1 MDNNQIKTSISNL
14 NSLADV
20 TRYRKKVRRKG
31 RGPGCGKGKTCGRG
45 EKGAG
50 ARSGWKR
57 RDTYEGGQF
66 RTFMKMPIR
75 GFNNS
80 RFAKRL
86 DSVNLNQ
93 IDSMYQDGEVVNA
106 ETLIAKGFLSGR
118 VAHGIK
124 VLGTGELT
132 KKVTLD
138 VHSISDSAKQKL
150 QLAKISFTVKE

>member
-1 MDNNQIKTSISNL
+1 MNNIKKDNATSNL
-14 NSLADV
+14 NSLSDV

-75 GFNNS
+75 GFSNV

-93 IDSMYQDGEVVNA
+93 IDAMYQDGEVVNA
-106 ETLIAKGFLSGR
+106 ETLIAKGFLSGKT
-118 VAHGIK
+118 HGIK

-132 KKVTLD
+132 KKVTMD
-138 VHSISDSAKQKL
+138 VHSVSDSAKQKL

>member
-1 MDNNQIKTSISNL
+1 MNSKDKKITADNL
-14 NSLADV
+14 NSLKDV

-75 GFNNS
+75 GFSNV

-86 DSVNLNQ
+86 DSVNLNE
-93 IDSMYQDGEVVNA
+93 IEAMYQDGEVVNA
-106 ETLIAKGFLSGR
+106 ETLVSKGFLSGR
-118 VAHGIK
+118 TNGIK
-124 VLGTGELT
+124 VLGNGELT

-138 VHSISDSAKQKL
+138 VHSVSESAKQKL
-150 QLAKISFTVKE
+150 QLAKIAFTVKE

>member
-1 MDNNQIKTSISNL
+1 MNTNQKITSISNL
-14 NSLADV
+14 NSLSDV

-66 RTFMKMPIR
+66 RTYMKMPIR
-75 GFNNS
+75 GFSNV

-86 DSVNLNQ
+86 DSINLGQIDAVFKDGDIVNL
-93 IDSMYQDGEVVNA
+93 
-106 ETLIAKGFLSGR
+106 ETLISKGFFTKTSN
-118 VAHGIK
+118 GIK

-132 KKVTLD
+132 KKVTLN
-138 VHSISDSAKQKL
+138 VHSVSESAKQKL
-150 QLAKISFTVKE
+150 ELAKIPFTVKE

>member
-1 MDNNQIKTSISNL
+1 MNKNEKKTEPAHL
-14 NSLADV
+14 GSLADV

-50 ARSGWKR
+50 SRSGYKR

-75 GFNNS
+75 GFNNA
-80 RFAKRL
+80 RFARRL
-86 DSVNLNQ
+86 ESVNLGQ
-93 IDSMYQDGEVVNA
+93 IDKMYQDGEVVNA

-118 VAHGIK
+118 INGVKI
-124 VLGTGELT
+124 LGNGEIT
-132 KKVTLD
+132 KKVTID
-138 VHSISDSAKQKL
+138 VHSVSESAKQKL

>member
-1 MDNNQIKTSISNL
+1 MKNSENGVSADNL
-14 NSLADV
+14 NSLKDV

-50 ARSGWKR
+50 SRSGYKR

-75 GFNNS
+75 GFSNA

-86 DSVNLNQ
+86 DAINLDE
-93 IDSMYQDGEVVNA
+93 IDALYQDGEVVNA
-106 ETLIAKGFLSGR
+106 ETLIAKGLISTKTN
-118 VAHGIK
+118 GIK
-124 VLGTGELT
+124 VLGNGELT

-138 VHSISDSAKQKL
+138 VHSVSDSAKQKL
-150 QLAKISFTVKE
+150 QQAKIAFTVKK

>member
-1 MDNNQIKTSISNL
+1 MDNNKNKTSISNL

-75 GFNNS
+75 GFNNA
-80 RFAKRL
+80 RFATRL

-93 IDSMYQDGEVVNA
+93 IDAMYVDGEVVNA
-106 ETLIAKGFLSGR
+106 ETLISKGFLSGR
-118 VAHGIK
+118 TNGIK

-150 QLAKISFTVKE
+150 AAAKISFTVKE

>member
-1 MDNNQIKTSISNL
+1 MDNNQARTSAGNL
-14 NSLADV
+14 NSLQDV

-50 ARSGWKR
+50 SRSGYKR

-75 GFNNS
+75 GFSNV

-86 DSVNLNQ
+86 DTVNLGE
-93 IDSMYQDGEVVNA
+93 IDAMYQDGEVVNA
-106 ETLIAKGFLSGR
+106 ETLLAKGYLSGKTN
-118 VAHGIK
+118 GIK
-124 VLGTGELT
+124 VLGDGELT
-132 KKVTLD
+132 KKVTIN

-150 QLAKISFTVKE
+150 QHAKIAFTVKE

>member
-1 MDNNQIKTSISNL
+1 MNKKENTVAAANL
-14 NSLADV
+14 GSLSDV

-75 GFNNS
+75 GFNNA
-80 RFAKRL
+80 RFATRL
-86 DSVNLNQ
+86 ESVNLGQ
-93 IDSMYQDGEVVNA
+93 IDKMYQDGEVVNE
-106 ETLIAKGFLSGR
+106 ETLIAKGFFSGR
-118 VAHGIK
+118 INGVK
-124 VLGTGELT
+124 VLGNGELT

-138 VHSISDSAKQKL
+138 VHSVSESAKQKL